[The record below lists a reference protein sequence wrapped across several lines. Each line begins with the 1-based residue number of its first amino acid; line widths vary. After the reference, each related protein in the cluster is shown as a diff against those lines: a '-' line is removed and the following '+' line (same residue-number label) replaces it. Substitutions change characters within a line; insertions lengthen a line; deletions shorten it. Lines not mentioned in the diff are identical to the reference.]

1 MYCKLCNRI
10 KNLCNNYKNLKV
22 QINNYEKKKHDQ
34 IILLAK
40 TKLNIREVLT
50 SKALTNSNITHDEF
64 VSVKDVLREY
74 NYMKEP
80 IKILGLLIK
89 IM

>member
-1 MYCKLCNRI
+1 M
-10 KNLCNNYKNLKV
+10 
-22 QINNYEKKKHDQ
+22 
-34 IILLAK
+34 
-40 TKLNIREVLT
+40 LT